1 MTTPPSTPP
10 PGEPPIDSIPQLSG
24 GRPARHRLHQRPARR
39 RTILIRLDEAEYAK
53 VAEGARRAG
62 LTPAGFAATAAVRT
76 AQGIDLASDITWREA
91 LHELIQARTQI
102 RRYAVNVNQI
112 AAALN
117 AGVGAPPWTQH
128 AIVTT
133 TAAVGRLDTAAA
145 ALMRRRT

>member
-1 MTTPPSTPP
+1 MTAPPPPP
-10 PGEPPIDSIPQLSG
+10 PGEPATGSTTPPTT
-24 GRPARHRLHQRPARR
+24 GRPARHRLHQRPARN
-39 RTILIRLDEAEYAK
+39 RTILIRLDDAEYAK
-53 VAEGARRAG
+53 VVDGAHRAG

-76 AQGIDLASDITWREA
+76 AQGVDLAADITWREA

-128 AIVTT
+128 AILTT
-133 TAAVGRLDTAAA
+133 TAAVHRLDTAAA

>member
-1 MTTPPSTPP
+1 M
-10 PGEPPIDSIPQLSG
+10 
-24 GRPARHRLHQRPARR
+24 HQRPGRK
-39 RTILIRLDEAEYAK
+39 RTLLIRLDEAEHAT

-76 AQGIDLASDITWREA
+76 AQGIDLAADITWREA

-112 AAALN
+112 TAALN
-117 AGVGAPPWTQH
+117 DGVGAPPWTQH
-128 AIVTT
+128 AILTT
-133 TAAVGRLDTAAA
+133 TAAVHRLDTAAAA